1 MIPGLGKMNPKQMQG
16 MMKQLG
22 IKTEDLNAKKVIFE
36 LEDGNKL
43 VIENPSV
50 NVMNT
55 QGQKIYS
62 VVGKAKEEKGLNED
76 DLKMVI
82 EQTGKTKE
90 EAEKALNESNGN
102 IAEAIMKLKE
112 WLVFCRNNNETK
124 RMFNLQ

>member
-112 WLVFCRNNNETK
+112 
-124 RMFNLQ
+124 